1 MGTQQSARRI
11 FTMLIILSLVLLGL
25 IIRPLAQSLFFAAVL
40 TGALYPLY
48 ERLRKRLSKK
58 VGGRPNLAAS
68 ILCAGVVLAL
78 LMPVGGIA
86 AFVIKETVHGVR
98 LITETVRSEG
108 VAGLIEHL
116 PESLQGAAQGVL
128 DHLPTDSEEE
138 LNQLLQKQAS
148 AQSGEAARA
157 VTGALAATGTILFQS
172 GMMLIALFFLL
183 VDGKRLV
190 AWIEQV
196 SPLEKGQA
204 TELMIEFR
212 KVSVAV
218 LVSTLATAG
227 LQALA
232 AFLGYLIA
240 RVPHPFFFATLTF
253 FVAFVPAFGAG
264 GAVLAVALL
273 TLALGHPWAALFLAL
288 WGIFVVGM
296 VDNIVKPLLVK
307 RGMNMHGGLV
317 FFALVGGLA
326 AFGSV
331 GLIAGPLVV
340 SFFLAL
346 VRIQQRDFGDPAAAA
361 STQPN

>member
-1 MGTQQSARRI
+1 MGTQLSARHV
-11 FTMLIILSLVLLGL
+11 FTILIVLSLVLLGL
-25 IIRPLAQSLFFAAVL
+25 IIRPFAQSLFFAAVL

-48 ERLRKRLSKK
+48 ERLRTKL
-58 VGGRPNLAAS
+58 GGRHNLAAA
-68 ILCAGVVLAL
+68 IVCTGVVLAL

-86 AFVIKETVHGVR
+86 AFIIKETVEGVR
-98 LITETVRSEG
+98 LITDTVRSEG
-108 VAGLIEHL
+108 VSGLIDHMPDSLRGTAQRVIEYL
-116 PESLQGAAQGVL
+116 PAG
-128 DHLPTDSEEE
+128 EEE
-138 LNQLLQKQAS
+138 LNKLLQEQAS

-183 VDGKRLV
+183 VDGKPLV

-196 SPLEKGQA
+196 SPLEDGQA
-204 TELMIEFR
+204 TELMREFR

-227 LQALA
+227 LQAVA

-240 RVPHPFFFATLTF
+240 RVPHPIFFGTLTF

-288 WGIFVVGM
+288 WGVLVVGM

-307 RGMNMHGGLV
+307 RGMNMHGGIV
-317 FFALVGGLA
+317 FFALLGGLA

-346 VRIQQRDFGDPAAAA
+346 VRIQQRDFGNPEAAA
-361 STQPN
+361 STHPTG